1 MQFETAPAPHIT
13 TGNTVAKLM
22 RRVLLATLPGIA
34 LLGYWFGVG
43 ILTNLLLATVFA
55 VALETLALR
64 LRRLPVRHFV
74 ADSSAL
80 VSAWLGGYTEAA
92 QLLAVLPFVIGLAS
106 LAISEPEFEPRSVA
120 PQQ

>member
-1 MQFETAPAPHIT
+1 MHRMRTSTGPGQRLAP
-13 TGNTVAKLM
+13 
-22 RRVLLATLPGIA
+22 
-34 LLGYWFGVG
+34 
-43 ILTNLLLATVFA
+43 
-55 VALETLALR
+55 
-64 LRRLPVRHFV
+64 
-74 ADSSAL
+74 